1 MSNKIVKK
9 VRIRCSGHLHE
20 IGLNQKGQLI
30 FFNHT
35 KEELKTEKALCKL
48 GAEPCGCLK
57 FLCKWKKGKLKN
69 KKFIK
74 EVKIIQNKKVFR
86 HKKICPFSK
95 TRIEREMILSK
106 ELAYKT
112 FTKAFKEKMLFDLG
126 FSTTIIAIALKT
138 LENKYYTTVYLPYDW
153 WKIYKHYNGGIV
165 DNKIIIY
172 IKKNIEKNSDVCLC
186 QFLNINTIGYYT
198 EKINSPK
205 LKGENKEEEL
215 L

>member
-1 MSNKIVKK
+1 MSKKVVKK
-9 VRIRCSGHLHE
+9 VRVRCSGHLHE
-20 IGLNQKGQLI
+20 IGVNQKGQLI

-35 KEELKTEKALCKL
+35 KEELKAEKALCEL

-95 TRIEREMILSK
+95 TRIEREMNLSK

-165 DNKIIIY
+165 DNQIITY
-172 IKKNIEKNSDVCLC
+172 IKNNIEKNSNTCLC
-186 QFLNINTIGYYT
+186 WFLNIDTAKYYS
-198 EKINSPK
+198 EKIDLTK
-205 LKGENKEEEL
+205 IQGGNKID
-215 L
+215 